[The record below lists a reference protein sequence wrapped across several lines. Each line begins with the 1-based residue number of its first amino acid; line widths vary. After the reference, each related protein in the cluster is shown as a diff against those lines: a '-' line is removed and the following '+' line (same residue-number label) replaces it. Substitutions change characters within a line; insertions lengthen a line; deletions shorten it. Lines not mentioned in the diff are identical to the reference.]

1 MGKFHCQLIEFLF
14 PTNAEYKKVR
24 ADIKKRTAEAQRWQ
38 KKAKKIR
45 SGMAGGGSHATGM
58 MAQQMNPTGANDR
71 QLNAANQELLRAADA
86 AQIDLNSRLALLQ
99 VTRTHS
105 INSPQSAHVFYPFC
119 FKLAHENEKIIAPFV
134 RVKESPRF
142 QHRKRIPTCVNEIR
156 GTRKDFVI

>member
-1 MGKFHCQLIEFLF
+1 
-14 PTNAEYKKVR
+14 
-24 ADIKKRTAEAQRWQ
+24 
-38 KKAKKIR
+38 
-45 SGMAGGGSHATGM
+45 MAGGGSHATGM

-105 INSPQSAHVFYPFC
+105 INSPQSAHDFYPFC
-119 FKLAHENEKIIAPFV
+119 FKMAHENEKIIAPFV

-142 QHRKRIPTCVNEIR
+142 
-156 GTRKDFVI
+156 